1 MGQTEGSITVKKL
14 VKPAAEVRHD
24 YKDGAL
30 DRGLGKSSVKL
41 TKAQDWLIT
50 MANNSVQDIPEFNRE
65 MEKKLVLT
73 QNSKKPPFQDWQ
85 DGWNTQRSL
94 VSWAPEQIR

>member
-1 MGQTEGSITVKKL
+1 
-14 VKPAAEVRHD
+14 
-24 YKDGAL
+24 
-30 DRGLGKSSVKL
+30 
-41 TKAQDWLIT
+41 